1 MQKLLN
7 TIEFSKNMRKNI
19 FLLSELVCVATEFCD
34 VIQVNRRIRIYQI
47 EIQERMNLKPGLL
60 IRIEL
65 RSLRYELKRLRRM
78 VSKKTVEVLNNHD
91 AIKAA

>member
-19 FLLSELVCVATEFCD
+19 FLLSELVYVATEFCD
-34 VIQVNRRIRIYQI
+34 VIQVNRRIRIYQT